1 MLVLITLPFFAA
13 RNELVELSCD
23 IINHVEGLEP
33 QKHVIAT
40 HLLFLAKYLHPH
52 TILTKLRLPNEFPEP
67 AAVQMSKIIPLDLA
81 LGAPRPALN
90 LFQFFTEF
98 NHVSVSNNDFQAEL
112 QTRVKSSIASLTTL
126 LTRGLRCQSLDSGS
140 FSYLLTFIA
149 NQLPLDSA
157 LLTRVWC
164 QVLFAVTCQLAHS
177 KDQFMNRTS
186 ISINQ
191 ERETATAEVRNLRAR
206 LEEKL
211 RDNEV
216 LSAKVATMQGHVDT
230 AQRERDTLA
239 QSLTCP
245 ICYED
250 FTKKGAVSIDCGHIL
265 CAGCQQLVSAG
276 PVAQRLCPICRHVI
290 TSPRPLKGLG

>member
-1 MLVLITLPFFAA
+1 MNESATHHICRLLRHVGAHHVAVLRCEVTHAIDLCATLISLF

-90 LFQFFTEF
+90 LFQLFTEF

-140 FSYLLTFIA
+140 FCKSHC
-149 NQLPLDSA
+149 NM
-157 LLTRVWC
+157 TRVK
-164 QVLFAVTCQLAHS
+164 S
-177 KDQFMNRTS
+177 S
-186 ISINQ
+186 I
-191 ERETATAEVRNLRAR
+191 V
-206 LEEKL
+206 
-211 RDNEV
+211 
-216 LSAKVATMQGHVDT
+216 
-230 AQRERDTLA
+230 
-239 QSLTCP
+239 SLTHSQRTCSPSLP
-245 ICYED
+245 IN
-250 FTKKGAVSIDCGHIL
+250 
-265 CAGCQQLVSAG
+265 
-276 PVAQRLCPICRHVI
+276 CRSTV
-290 TSPRPLKGLG
+290 PC

>member
-90 LFQFFTEF
+90 LFQLFTEF